1 MLSWIFNKPEDAD
14 EPEGEIAATP
24 RAVLTDEQRAAQREE
39 AKALWMPRVL
49 AAQGVDD
56 DLLVILQQAP
66 LTEIKLAAIEGLTG
80 EAALK
85 VAEREL
91 RKHDRRLHRAA
102 KGRLD
107 AAVARREARAE
118 ADALIAQ
125 AKALGSESPLP
136 VNRLVALDRD
146 WAILDA
152 EHLVPEQQTEFV
164 ELRAQLDARLRQEGD
179 EEHRSLNWLAAVE
192 PAVEQAKR
200 DMENIAKAGLAEEV
214 TAVVAALQALI
225 QGAPEGRTGADGQT
239 RLQTV
244 LDTALALHVRLRWLE
259 GQQLVASTVDR
270 AIEESTPAVE
280 RAPSDG
286 AAVEQAAL
294 TEPTA
299 VEEAGTEVESETATN
314 ASAEMEAGANAEAIV
329 DAITDSATDSAA
341 ASGTDSTA
349 DIGADPPAQVATW
362 GSLPAVQD
370 AALDALLQARYQAWA
385 QASIAGSA
393 SGAHRHG
400 STRHTQP
407 ETEEDAA
414 QRAEHLRS
422 FTEQLQRAEAALAD
436 GHIADLQGVLQALDG
451 QLPTARNRAPWDA
464 LHGRLQAVQAEFAR
478 LKGWQQ
484 WSNARAIDDLVTQA
498 EALARFT
505 QAAGKPGAPKLA
517 VKAHGEAIASMRKQW
532 KELSQQ
538 GAPAPQALWRRFDA
552 ALQIAHQPVAAHI
565 EALNAA
571 RQENLKAREALLD
584 VLDAVSIG
592 GGGDSNERLTRTTTA
607 VTPQD
612 TAEVTPGG
620 AAPGEV
626 EASLGAIVDTPVD
639 EQISAIEAAGAPAGH
654 VPIGS
659 AHAPASWK
667 EVARALDRFQSA
679 WRQLGPLEH
688 TVPPASRK
696 ALNARLLASVQRLE
710 GPLEQTRAQAQARR
724 EQLVVQAEALA
735 AQADNPRRDAP
746 AQVRDLS
753 ARWREEASA
762 LPLARK
768 VETALWNR
776 FKKACDTVFA
786 QRVAAQTAR
795 EAQWAANVASREA
808 LLLRAEELPQS
819 ATARD
824 IRAMVAELDEAWN
837 TPIDIPRAAIPAL
850 EKRHRAARESTA
862 ARLAQYGQQRWLA
875 QCDALAQALG
885 LATPAPPPDS
895 ENDATPA
902 ADAALGEGVTVA
914 DGASAQH
921 VPSDPQDSLALPPT
935 WAQAVAS
942 RGAAQAQPGAKG
954 AGKGGAPQL
963 LTEAAIDDCVLA
975 LEAALH
981 VPASPESLAARQQ
994 WKLRVLKDALEGR
1007 GTQARPG
1014 SAPAAATLVS
1024 LLQQPRFTDGQR
1036 ARLAAVVQALRQ
1048 QPPGALGLPVVAG

>member
-14 EPEGEIAATP
+14 EPEGETAAP
-24 RAVLTDEQRAAQREE
+24 ARAVLTDEQRAAQREE
-39 AKALWMPRVL
+39 AKALWMPRLL

-56 DLLVILQQAP
+56 DLLGILQQAP

-118 ADALIAQ
+118 AYALIAQ

-136 VNRLVALDRD
+136 VNRLVALDRA
-146 WAILDA
+146 WASLDA

-164 ELRAQLDARLRQEGD
+164 ELRSQLDARLRQAGE

-192 PAVEQAKR
+192 PAVEQAER
-200 DMENIAKAGLAEEV
+200 DMENIAKAGSAEAV
-214 TAVVAALQALI
+214 TAVVAAMQALI
-225 QGAPEGRTGADGQT
+225 QGAPEGRTGADGQK

-270 AIEESTPAVE
+270 GIEESTPAVAP
-280 RAPSDG
+280 APSDG
-286 AAVEQAAL
+286 TAVEHAAL

-299 VEEAGTEVESETATN
+299 VEEAGTEVESKTATN
-314 ASAEMEAGANAEAIV
+314 SSAEMEAGAKAESIAV
-329 DAITDSATDSAA
+329 AITDSATGSAS
-341 ASGTDSTA
+341 ASGTDPAA
-349 DIGADPPAQVATW
+349 DVSFAPPAQVATW

-370 AALDALLQARYQAWA
+370 AALDALLQARYHAWA
-385 QASIAGSA
+385 QAGIAGSA
-393 SGAHRHG
+393 SGAHGHG
-400 STRHTQP
+400 STHHTQP
-407 ETEEDAA
+407 ESEEDAA

-422 FTEQLQRAEAALAD
+422 FTEQLQHAEAALAE
-436 GHIADLQGVLQALDG
+436 GQIADLQGVLQALDS
-451 QLPTARNRAPWDA
+451 QLPSARNRAPWDA
-464 LHGRLQAVQAEFAR
+464 LLGRLQAVQAEFAR

-571 RQENLKAREALLD
+571 RQENLKAREALLEA
-584 VLDAVSIG
+584 LDAVLLEGAS
-592 GGGDSNERLTRTTTA
+592 DSKSKTGVATSAATDPASEGVMAEDATA
-607 VTPQD
+607 D
-612 TAEVTPGG
+612 NR
-620 AAPGEV
+620 
-626 EASLGAIVDTPVD
+626 D
-639 EQISAIEAAGAPAGH
+639 APADD
-654 VPIGS
+654 PIAQPDAAQSSEGNAAADTS
-659 AHAPASWK
+659 HEPMPWK
-667 EVARALDRFQSA
+667 EVARALDRFHSA
-679 WRQLGPLEH
+679 WRQLGPPEH
-688 TVPPASRK
+688 TVAPASRK
-696 ALNARLLASVQRLE
+696 GLNARLQASLQRLE
-710 GPLEQTRAQAQARR
+710 APLAQERAQAQARR

-735 AQADNPRRDAP
+735 AQSDNPRRDAP
-746 AQVRDLS
+746 AQVRELS

-795 EAQWAANVASREA
+795 EAQWAANVASRQA
-808 LLLRAEELPQS
+808 LLQRAEELPQS

-837 TPIDIPRAAIPAL
+837 TPIDFPRAAIPAL
-850 EKRHRAARESTA
+850 EKRHRAARENTA

-885 LATPAPPPDS
+885 LVTPAPQPDS
-895 ENDATPA
+895 ENGATPA
-902 ADAALGEGVTVA
+902 ADAAPGDHQA
-914 DGASAQH
+914 
-921 VPSDPQDSLALPPT
+921 SLALPPT

-942 RGAAQAQPGAKG
+942 RGAAPAQPGAKG

-994 WKLRVLKDALEGR
+994 WKLRALKDALEGR
-1007 GTQARPG
+1007 GMQARPG
-1014 SAPAAATLVS
+1014 SAPVAATLVT

-1048 QPPGALGLPVVAG
+1048 QPPGALGLPVVAS